1 MRTKLWLVQGSMNE
15 DYGNVNRSQS
25 LFLNLYCK
33 YFNSA
38 VKLFMPEKRPDKI
51 HAQNA
56 NPGTADEK
64 LKTNKNYSGYQKR
77 YKKHKAP
84 MRDRLCRIIME
95 TESGTIDTAEL
106 VKTYLV
112 KFSHTFGSRTNS
124 STKKWHIISCLER
137 FEGRNFRK

>member
-1 MRTKLWLVQGSMNE
+1 
-15 DYGNVNRSQS
+15 
-25 LFLNLYCK
+25 
-33 YFNSA
+33 
-38 VKLFMPEKRPDKI
+38 MPDKRADKI
-51 HAQNA
+51 HA
-56 NPGTADEK
+56 TAASSSTVHKK
-64 LKTNKNYSGYQKR
+64 LKANKNDSGYQKR

-137 FEGRNFRK
+137 FEGRNFRR